1 MMMETNGDT
10 LMVVMEGELD
20 LKVAGLLRR
29 QLEDSLDRFK
39 VRNLVLDL
47 SRVVFI
53 DSSGLGLILGRYK
66 RINAAGGKVALVGSQ
81 PQVRRI
87 LELSGLLRI
96 MVEYSSPSEALD
108 NIS

>member
-1 MMMETNGDT
+1 MMMETRGNA
-10 LMVVMEGELD
+10 LVVAMEGELD

-29 QLEDSLDRFK
+29 QLEDSLDRSQ
-39 VRNLVLDL
+39 VRHLILDL
-47 SRVVFI
+47 SRVMFI

-66 RINAAGGKVALVGSQ
+66 RINAAGGKVALVGAQ

-96 MVEYSSPSEALD
+96 MREYTSPSEALD